1 MRARARRTA
10 GSGRRTISKIVVA
23 AASVV
28 ALVATSGAALAPGD
42 AAPGGA
48 APERAAPRE
57 RPTTTVVTLVTGDR
71 VVVTER
77 AGEDLVRVLP
87 AARPGGAP
95 VAFHQVAGEERHLV
109 IPTDVLSLVPDRLD
123 RDLFDVKRLVA
134 DGRTGDVPVI
144 VQTRGRDAR
153 AARQPD
159 WAALGV
165 DPERTLES
173 IGAVAGDLETTAG
186 PGEPASS
193 WALLRALGAPG
204 GGGRAGGGSV
214 SQRSGAAAQAA
225 PSAGAITKVW
235 LDRRV
240 EPQDADSMPQIGAPQ
255 AWDAG
260 HAGEGVSV
268 GVVDTGVDDT
278 HPDLDDGVVAA
289 ARDFTGS
296 GDDPESTTDDVGH
309 GTHVASIVAGSG
321 EASDGVN
328 RGVAPGARVLDAKVL
343 TPQGGD
349 TSWVIDGMEW
359 AAEQGADILN
369 LSLGEPGNYTDGT
382 DPASLAVDALSERYG
397 LLAVAAAGNEGPLPG
412 TIPTFG
418 TASSA
423 LTVAAVGDDDVV
435 AGFSS
440 VGPRVDGALKPD
452 IAAPGVGIVA
462 ARAAGTT
469 LDEPVDDLH
478 VAASGTSMAAPHVA
492 GAAAVVRSAR
502 PDLSGQELKD
512 VLMASTQPGGN
523 SVWQEGTGRV
533 WIPGALRQTVTS
545 DPPSLSFGIVPYPQD
560 EAEPVTRTVTY
571 RNPGEAAVELDL
583 ELTVRDEA
591 GEPAPDRTV
600 TTSVSRLAVPPGGAA
615 SVDLTLD
622 PATAP
627 PGAYGG
633 ALVARSADGDQVRT
647 AVGFVNESE
656 KYDLT
661 IRATDVD
668 GSPATSDD
676 HLVLQNAADP
686 WDWTWIEPRFTDG
699 VATVRL
705 APGSY
710 YLAGFFEARD
720 DGSSWPTAVTAV
732 AEPMIEVAG
741 TTTVELDARDARAL
755 DVTTHRATDDSG
767 KKLLFYRL
775 VDGEYNGTVSAE
787 YGGYTDDVAAPDFY
801 ALPTERVGE
810 GVEFELVS
818 LTQQRQPVL
827 QVTAHPGAGDVPATA
842 VPGSGPVT
850 GRAWARLVDA
860 RGGSAAELADARVRG
875 RFALVDQGDVAAQA
889 AAAEAAGAR
898 GLLVRGAG
906 LGTVPGTVDGAGIP
920 VLATDRD
927 TGDRLRDELGSRP
940 VRLRVV
946 GRDQAAYSF
955 DTVVE
960 REGQVPDEDLT
971 LHAGP
976 GNLATLDMEYR
987 AIGAEGQVTA
997 TPVIVRDGRQGVYGL
1012 DSELT
1017 APVKRTE
1024 YVSAAEDVRWYHQV
1038 MPRHTGGMLAGAFE
1052 SEFRAFR
1059 PGDTAEEV
1067 WLAQAHHGGFTP
1079 PGVGGDGQLRP
1090 PSAVR
1095 DWDTFT
1101 FEMPF
1106 WVDDAGHSMPIA
1118 LPWEEEADVR
1128 FRLWQ
1133 DDELLLDSP
1142 VTWGSVFDLPEET
1155 ARYRLRSDVARST
1168 PWWELSTS
1176 VTTEWEFT
1184 SAFEDDRV
1192 VLPLLQIDYGLSL
1205 DDRNRGERREV
1216 LHLSAAHQDGST
1228 PSAVE
1233 DMRLWASADDGE
1245 TWTPVDVTG
1254 GSGSHGDAGFTAVVR
1269 VPRGTEHVSLRAEA
1283 RDAAGSQVSETVIRA
1298 YSVRR

>member
-1 MRARARRTA
+1 MKARARRTA
-10 GSGRRTISKIVVA
+10 RSGRRDISRIAVA
-23 AASVV
+23 AASAA
-28 ALVATSGAALAPGD
+28 ALVATSAAALAPD
-42 AAPGGA
+42 DA
-48 APERAAPRE
+48 APERAAPPE
-57 RPTTTVVTLVTGDR
+57 RATTTVVTLVTGDR
-71 VVVTER
+71 VAVTER
-77 AGEDLVRVLP
+77 DGEDTVEVLP
-87 AARPGGAP
+87 APRPDGAP

-109 IPTDVLSLVPDRLD
+109 IPTDVLALVPGKLD

-144 VQTRGRDAR
+144 VQTRGGGDAR
-153 AARQPD
+153 AARQLD

-173 IGAVAGDLETTAG
+173 IGAVAGDLETSAG
-186 PGEPASS
+186 PDGSASS
-193 WALLRALGAPG
+193 WALLRALGAGGGAG
-204 GGGRAGGGSV
+204 GGGAG
-214 SQRSGAAAQAA
+214 AKAA
-225 PSAGAITKVW
+225 PSGSTIAKVW

-240 EPQDADSMPQIGAPQ
+240 EPEDADSTPQIGAPQ
-255 AWDAG
+255 AWAAG
-260 HAGEGVSV
+260 HTGEGVSV
-268 GVVDTGVDDT
+268 GVVDTGVDDA

-296 GDDPESTTDDVGH
+296 GEDPGSTTDDVGH
-309 GTHVASIVAGSG
+309 GTHVASIIAGSG

-343 TPQGGD
+343 TPDGGD

-369 LSLGEPGNYTDGT
+369 LSLGQPGNYTDGT
-382 DPASLAVDALSERYG
+382 DPASLAVDALSEQYG
-397 LLAVAAAGNEGPLPG
+397 LLAVAAAGNEGPEPG

-423 LTVAAVGDDDVV
+423 LTVAAVDDDDLI

-469 LDEPVDDLH
+469 LGEPVDDLH

-492 GAAAVVRSAR
+492 GAAAVVQSAR
-502 PDLSGQELKD
+502 PGLTGQELKG
-512 VLMASTQPGGN
+512 VLMASTQPGEGN
-523 SVWQEGTGRV
+523 SVWQEGSGRV
-533 WIPGALRQTVTS
+533 WIPGALKQTVTT
-545 DPPSLSFGIVPYPQD
+545 DPPSLSFGITPYPQD
-560 EAEPVTRTVTY
+560 EAEPETRTVTY
-571 RNPGEAAVELDL
+571 RNPGDTAVELDL
-583 ELTVRDEA
+583 ALEVRDEA
-591 GEPAPDRTV
+591 GEPAPVDTMTV
-600 TTSVSRLAVPPGGAA
+600 SAATLTVPARGTA

-622 PATAP
+622 PASAP

-633 ALVARSADGDQVRT
+633 GLVARSADGEQVRT

-676 HLVLQNAADP
+676 HLVLQNAVDP
-686 WDWTWIEPRFTDG
+686 WEMMWVEPRFTDG
-699 VATVRL
+699 VATVRVD
-705 APGSY
+705 PGSY

-720 DGSSWPTAVTAV
+720 QGSTWPTAVTAV
-732 AEPMIEVAG
+732 ADPLIEVG
-741 TTTVELDARDARAL
+741 SDTTVELDARDARPL

-767 KKLLFYRL
+767 KKVLLYRL
-775 VDGEYNGTVSAE
+775 VDGEYNGTVSAD
-787 YGGYTDDVAAPDFY
+787 YGGYADDVVAPDFY
-801 ALPTERVGE
+801 ALPTEQVGA

-827 QVTAHPGAGDVPATA
+827 QVTADRGVGDVPATT
-842 VPGSGPVT
+842 VPGSEPVT
-850 GRAWARLVDA
+850 GRARAHLADA
-860 RGGSAAELADARVRG
+860 GSGSAAELADARVRG

-889 AAAEAAGAR
+889 AAAEAAGAS
-898 GLLVRGAG
+898 GLLVRSDG
-906 LGTVPGTVDGAGIP
+906 LGTVPGAVEGVGIP

-927 TGDRLRDELGSRP
+927 TGDRLRDALESRP
-940 VRLRVV
+940 VRLRLL

-971 LHAGP
+971 LRAGP
-976 GNLATLDMEYR
+976 RNLATLDMEYR
-987 AIGAEGQVTA
+987 AIGAAGDVTV
-997 TPVIVRDGRQGVYGL
+997 TPVIVRDGRQGVFGL

-1017 APVKRTE
+1017 APTERTE
-1024 YVSAAEDVRWYHQV
+1024 YVSAVDGVRWYHQV
-1038 MPRHTGGMLAGAFE
+1038 APRHTDAMLAGAFE
-1052 SEFRAFR
+1052 SEVREFQ

-1079 PGVGGDGQLRP
+1079 PGVGLYGGTGMA
-1090 PSAVR
+1090 SAVR
-1095 DWDTFT
+1095 DWDTFA

-1106 WVDDAGHSMPIA
+1106 WVDDAGHSMPLA

-1133 DDELLLDSP
+1133 DGKL
-1142 VTWGSVFDLPEET
+1142 VFENDHTSGYIFGLPEEP
-1155 ARYRLRSDVARST
+1155 ARYRLRADVARST
-1168 PWWELSTS
+1168 PWWELSTR
-1176 VTTEWEFT
+1176 VATQWEFT
-1184 SAFEDDRV
+1184 SAFLDDRV

-1205 DDRNRGERREV
+1205 DDRNRGDLREV
-1216 LHLSAAHQDGST
+1216 LHLSAFHQGGST

-1233 DMRLWASADDGE
+1233 DLRLWASADDGK
-1245 TWTPVDVTG
+1245 TWKPVTVTG
-1254 GSGSHGDAGFTAVVR
+1254 GGGSRGAEGFTATVR
-1269 VPRGTEHVSLRAEA
+1269 VPRGTEYVSLRAEA
-1283 RDAAGSQVSETVIRA
+1283 RDAAGSKVSETVIRA
-1298 YSVRR
+1298 YSVGR